1 MKREKEISNRMETKQ
16 LNGKAIYSPK
26 GKAGEYA
33 KYACNFY
40 VGCSNDCDYCYCK
53 RGVLGHTMGGTTPT
67 LKKCF
72 KNEEHAFEVFKKE
85 LLANLYEL
93 RKHGIFFTFTSDPMI
108 ETTRSLTIQAVNI
121 AALNDVPCKIL
132 TKRADFILKLPDI
145 WFYPNPNSLYKKNLA
160 FGFTLTGHD
169 ELERGA
175 STNAERIVCMRNLHN
190 AGFKTFASI
199 EPIIDLKSSYEMINQ
214 TLGFCDLYK
223 IGLMSGKRNYT
234 KQEVMD
240 FMSDANRVIL
250 DGTFKLNKR
259 IKVYWKDSVLDYIK
273 MPREDYNCC
282 AKKSI
287 TVSADYNMFND
298 L

>member
-1 MKREKEISNRMETKQ
+1 METKKTKR
-16 LNGKAIYSPK
+16 LNGKALYAPS

-53 RGVLGHTMGGTTPT
+53 RGVLGHAMGKPQAT

-72 KNEEHAFEVFKKE
+72 KDEIDAVLTFEKE
-85 LLANLYEL
+85 LMKNLEEI
-93 RKHGIFFTFTSDPMI
+93 RKHGLFFTFTSDPMLDN
-108 ETTRSLTIQAVNI
+108 TRKLTIQAVDFAI
-121 AALNDVPCKIL
+121 RNDINCNIL
-132 TKRADFILKLPDI
+132 TKRADFIDSLPQW
-145 WFYPNPNSLYKKNLA
+145 WFYKEYRGNIA

-175 STNAERIVCMRNLHN
+175 STNAERIECMRNLHN

-199 EPIIDLKSSYEMINQ
+199 EPIIDLHSSANMIWH

-234 KQEVMD
+234 PFDVQG
-240 FMSDANRVIL
+240 FMHDTNLVIR
-250 DGTFKLNKR
+250 DNNS
-259 IKVYWKDSVLDYIK
+259 KVYWKDSVLDYIK
-273 MPREDYNCC
+273 MTREDCLKH
-282 AKKSI
+282 AGGFI
-287 TVSADYNMFND
+287 VGADYNIFNNK
-298 L
+298 

>member
-1 MKREKEISNRMETKQ
+1 MEIKQ

-53 RGVLGHTMGGTTPT
+53 RGVLGHAMGGTTPT

-72 KNEEHAFEVFKKE
+72 KDESDAYKSFMREVQN
-85 LLANLYEL
+85 NLDKY
-93 RKHGIFFTFTSDPMI
+93 RKHGIFFTFTSDPLLP
-108 ETTRSLTIQAVNI
+108 ETQQLTNAAVLY
-121 AALNDVPCKIL
+121 AVAQGVPCKLL
-132 TKRADFILKLPDI
+132 TKRADFDI
-145 WFYPNPNSLYKKNLA
+145 PRSFYEHTDLIA

-169 ELERGA
+169 EMERGA
-175 STNAERIVCMRNLHN
+175 STNVERIEAMRALHK
-190 AGFKTFASI
+190 AGFRTFASI
-199 EPIIDLKSSYEMINQ
+199 EPIIDLKSSAKMIRQ

-234 KQEVMD
+234 PQEVMD
-240 FMSDANRVIL
+240 FMSDVIRIIIL
-250 DGTFKLNKR
+250 DGSFKLNER

-273 MPREDYNCC
+273 MPREDYNYC

>member
-1 MKREKEISNRMETKQ
+1 METKQ

-53 RGVLGHTMGGTTPT
+53 RGVLGHSMGKPQAT

-72 KNEEHAFEVFKKE
+72 KDADNAFETFAKE
-85 LLANLYEL
+85 LDKNIVEL
-93 RKHGIFFTFTSDPMI
+93 QRHGLFFTFTSDPMI
-108 ETTRSLTIQAVNI
+108 DECIGLTILAIDYAKLKN
-121 AALNDVPCKIL
+121 VPCKIL
-132 TKRADFILKLPDI
+132 TKRGDFIQRLPMV
-145 WFYPNPNSLYKKNLA
+145 WLYPNQNSLSRKYIA

-169 ELERGA
+169 ELERGS
-175 STNAERIVCMRNLHN
+175 STNAERIECMRKLHDL
-190 AGFKTFASI
+190 GFKTFASI
-199 EPIIDLKSSYEMINQ
+199 EPVIDLQSSANMIWQ

-234 KQEVMD
+234 PFDVQG
-240 FMSDANRVIL
+240 FMHDTNLVIR
-250 DGTFKLNKR
+250 DNHS
-259 IKVYWKDSVLDYIK
+259 KVYWKDSVLDYIK
-273 MPREDYNCC
+273 MTREDCLKH
-282 AKKSI
+282 ADGFI
-287 TVSADYNMFND
+287 VGADYNMFKQET